1 MRRLARRTVVAVML
15 AAVGLAAGRARPVF
29 AQEGNGNGN
38 DARSL
43 LEPPRA
49 RQGYWIGFG
58 FYGMAANYIEEGHD
72 RGIYSGYGYTF
83 RIGQLITERLDLGL
97 LYESAG
103 SILGMMRKGNDKG
116 GLGGLILEGDATV
129 WRNLSVHGGFGIG
142 YVYTRDNTALDTSL
156 RGGAGSYMTLGLMY
170 DFFPWRKRL
179 TGGWAITPTVDFRI
193 MPDGNIHAFTV
204 LAGVQIIRWSG
215 LSDNMLILPE
225 E

>member
-1 MRRLARRTVVAVML
+1 MLVAV
-15 AAVGLAAGRARPVF
+15 ALAAGGARPAL

-38 DARSL
+38 DSHSL

-49 RQGYWIGFG
+49 RQGYWLGFG

-83 RIGQLITERLDLGL
+83 RIGQLITERLGLGL

-103 SILGMMRKGNDKG
+103 SILGGIKKGNDKG
-116 GLGGLILEGDATV
+116 GLGGLILEGDVTV

-193 MPDGNIHAFTV
+193 MPDGNIHAYTM
-204 LAGVQIIRWSG
+204 LAGIQIIRWSG

>member
-1 MRRLARRTVVAVML
+1 MRRLARKTVVAVML
-15 AAVGLAAGRARPVF
+15 AAVGLAAARARPAF
-29 AQEGNGNGN
+29 AQEGNGN
-38 DARSL
+38 DSRSF
-43 LEPPRA
+43 LELPRA

-58 FYGMAANYIEEGHD
+58 FYGMAANYIEQGHD

-83 RIGQLITERLDLGL
+83 RIGQLVTERLGLGL

-103 SILGMMRKGNDKG
+103 SLLGSMKKGNDKG

-193 MPDGNIHAFTV
+193 MPDGNIHAYIL
-204 LAGVQIIRWSG
+204 LAGVQLIRWSG

>member
-1 MRRLARRTVVAVML
+1 MRRLASNTVVAVML
-15 AAVGLAAGRARPVF
+15 AAVGLAAARAHPAF
-29 AQEGNGNGN
+29 AQEGTGN
-38 DARSL
+38 DSRSF
-43 LEPPRA
+43 LELPRA

-83 RIGQLITERLDLGL
+83 RIGQLITERLGLGL

-103 SILGMMRKGNDKG
+103 SLLGVMKKGNDKG

-193 MPDGNIHAFTV
+193 MPDGNIHAYTM
-204 LAGVQIIRWSG
+204 LAGVQFVRWSG

>member
-1 MRRLARRTVVAVML
+1 MRRLAGKIVVAVLL
-15 AAVGLAAGRARPVF
+15 AAVGLAAGGSRPAL
-29 AQEGNGNGN
+29 AQEGN
-38 DARSL
+38 DSHSL

-58 FYGMAANYIEEGHD
+58 FYGMAANYIEQGHD
-72 RGIYSGYGYTF
+72 HGIYTGYGYTF
-83 RIGQLITERLDLGL
+83 RIGQLITERLGLGL

-103 SILGMMRKGNDKG
+103 SMLGMMKKGNDKG

-179 TGGWAITPTVDFRI
+179 TGGWAVTPTVDFRV
-193 MPDGNIHAFTV
+193 MPDGNIHAYTLV
-204 LAGVQIIRWSG
+204 AGVQVIRWSG
-215 LSDNMLILPE
+215 LADNMLILPE